1 MDLACRGRPDMADG
15 FLAAYAEASG
25 DFDSY
30 SVADFY
36 MAYRAGVRGKIA
48 CLAAEDMG
56 IPAAARSASRL
67 EGERHFRFALSQL
80 RRHSGGAPLIAA
92 GGGVASGK
100 STLAAALGERLAA
113 PVLSSDL
120 IRKRLAGIDPLE
132 RRREKAWDGLYAPA
146 ITEKV
151 YAEMAGWA
159 GLI

>member
-1 MDLACRGRPDMADG
+1 
-15 FLAAYAEASG
+15 
-25 DFDSY
+25 
-30 SVADFY
+30 
-36 MAYRAGVRGKIA
+36 
-48 CLAAEDMG
+48 EDMG

-100 STLAAALGERLAA
+100 STLAAALGETLAA

-120 IRKRLAGIDPLE
+120 IRKRLAGIEPLE

-159 GLI
+159 GLILASGRPVVVDATFRSRAHREAMRACAVRMGGAFVFLECR